1 MRIQED
7 FFDTGSAKCYID
19 VKKKTSWKER
29 CCTMIFE
36 SHAHYDDDAFDE
48 DREQLLSSLQE
59 NGIEYVINV
68 GASLKSTASTIE
80 LIKRYPFVYG
90 AAGVHPSE
98 TAELNEENFK
108 WLAEQCKQTKIVA
121 VGEIGLDYY
130 WEEPEHEIQKI
141 WFERQ
146 LELAREVKKPVII
159 HSREAAK
166 DTYDIMC
173 AHKASELGGVVHC
186 YSYSAEMALD
196 FVKMGFSIGIGG
208 VVTFKNGKKM
218 KEVVEAVP
226 IEKILIETDSP
237 YLAPEPNR
245 GKRNS
250 SLNLPYIARQIAEI
264 KNMSYDEVVAITNRN
279 ARELFHI

>member
-1 MRIQED
+1 
-7 FFDTGSAKCYID
+7 
-19 VKKKTSWKER
+19 
-29 CCTMIFE
+29 MIFE

-173 AHKASELGGVVHC
+173 AHKASELGGVIHC

-208 VVTFKNGKKM
+208 VVTFKNAKKL
-218 KEVVEAVP
+218 KEVVEYTPLERIV
-226 IEKILIETDSP
+226 LETDAP
-237 YLAPEPNR
+237 YLAPTPYR
-245 GKRNS
+245 GKRNC
-250 SLNLPYIARQIAEI
+250 SLYLTHVAEEIAALKGVTVE
-264 KNMSYDEVVAITNRN
+264 EVCATTYQNSKDVYCMFKR
-279 ARELFHI
+279 

>member
-1 MRIQED
+1 
-7 FFDTGSAKCYID
+7 
-19 VKKKTSWKER
+19 
-29 CCTMIFE
+29 MIFE
-36 SHAHYDDDAFDE
+36 SHAHYDDEAFDE
-48 DREQLLSSLQE
+48 DREELLSSLQE
-59 NGIEYVINV
+59 KGIEYVINV
-68 GASLKSTASTIE
+68 GASLKSTASTVE
-80 LIKRYPFVYG
+80 LTKRYPFVYG

-98 TAELNEENFK
+98 TAELNEENCK
-108 WLAEQCKQTKIVA
+108 WLKEQCKQAKILA

-173 AHKASELGGVVHC
+173 AHKAEEIGGVVHC
-186 YSYSAEMALD
+186 YSYSAEMALE
-196 FVKMGFSIGIGG
+196 FIKMGFYIGVGG
-208 VVTFKNGKKM
+208 VVTFKNGKKL
-218 KEVVEAVP
+218 KEVVEAIP
-226 IEKILIETDSP
+226 LDKILLETDCP

-250 SLNLPYIARQIAEI
+250 SLNIPYIAQQIASM
-264 KNMSYDEVVAITNRN
+264 KNVSYEEVVSVTNAN
-279 ARELFHI
+279 AKQLFFNQ